1 MFKNNFSVNENEK
14 QINEYV
20 RFPTFVDEELNEEI
34 KQEFTFEM

>member
-20 RFPTFVDEELNEEI
+20 RFPTFVDEENL
-34 KQEFTFEM
+34 KKLFTFLIQ